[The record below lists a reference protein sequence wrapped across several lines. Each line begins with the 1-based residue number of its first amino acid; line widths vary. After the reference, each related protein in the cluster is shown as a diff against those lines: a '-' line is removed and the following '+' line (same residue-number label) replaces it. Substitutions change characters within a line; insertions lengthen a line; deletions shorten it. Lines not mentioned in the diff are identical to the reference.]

1 MNMHSPQALLPSIRA
16 QRPQVT
22 VSPALGQVRGE
33 LAQPSQS
40 PLWLHVHFPQL
51 ALEVLTRGVTSTR
64 ACVLA
69 RGEGKRLMVWKTNA
83 CAAILGVKPGMPVV
97 AAHALGQFTVLERN
111 ARAEQSA
118 LMQLGQWA
126 MQFSSQV
133 SLVPED
139 GLLIEIG
146 GSLKLFQGLDNLLR
160 RLRSGLKGLGYRVQY
175 AVAPMPLAATALAR
189 AGTRALVLQPQ
200 DVARNLRHLPVR
212 VLDLAAGQQEALE
225 SIGVHEL
232 GECLRLSR
240 GSLARRFSPSLLDIF
255 DRLYGAAPD
264 PRPLLPLPRMF
275 ESLLELPWEVQTAP
289 ALLLA
294 GKRLLGELSGYLRA
308 CSAVTRQLRWRLIE
322 RDGHQTYFEL
332 VLTSPGRDT
341 DHMLVLLRETLAR
354 LRLRAPIRAL
364 ELRVTDITH
373 GVSPVADLFKSR
385 SGCAMEEP
393 YAMFVD
399 RMRSRYGDEALH
411 GLQEKFD
418 HRPEQ
423 VWSRRQLGLPMHRPS
438 TTVQTTVRRSRPIWL
453 LKAPQA
459 LKTRHGNPDHTG
471 PLRLVS
477 ERERLEGAWWSAQSM
492 ARDYFIATSEA
503 WSRLWVYRERDGKRR
518 WFLHGIFE

>member
-1 MNMHSPQALLPSIRA
+1 MHSPQALFPSVRA
-16 QRPQVT
+16 QHPRVT
-22 VSPALGQVRGE
+22 ASPGLGQDRGE
-33 LAQPSQS
+33 PVQPTQS

-51 ALEVLTRGVTSTR
+51 PLEVLTRGVTSAR

-69 RGEGKRLMVWKTNA
+69 RGEGKRLTVWKTNA

-97 AAHALGQFTVLERN
+97 AAQALGQFTVLQRN
-111 ARAEQSA
+111 ARAEQCA
-118 LMQLGQWA
+118 LTQLGQWA

-139 GLLIEIG
+139 GLLIEVG
-146 GSLKLFQGLDNLLR
+146 GSLKLFHGLDNLLR
-160 RLRSGLKGLGYRVQY
+160 CLRSGLKELGYRMQY

-189 AGTRALVLQPQ
+189 AGTRAMVLQHQ
-200 DVARNLRHLPVR
+200 DVARNLRRLPVS
-212 VLDLAAGQQEALE
+212 VLDLAAGQLEALE
-225 SIGVHEL
+225 SIGIHEL

-240 GSLARRFSPSLLDIF
+240 GSLARRFSPSLLNIF
-255 DRLYGAAPD
+255 DRLYGVTPD
-264 PRPLLPLPRMF
+264 PRALLPLPRMF

-294 GKRLLGELSGYLRA
+294 GKRLLGELAGYLRA
-308 CSAVTRQLRWRLIE
+308 CSGVTRQLRWRLIE
-322 RDGHQTYFEL
+322 RDGRQTYFEL

-341 DHMLVLLRETLAR
+341 DHMLLLLRETLAR

-364 ELRVTDITH
+364 ELRVTDVTH
-373 GVSPVADLFKSR
+373 GVSPATDLFR
-385 SGCAMEEP
+385 NRAGGAMEEP
-393 YAMFVD
+393 YAMFLD
-399 RMRSRYGDEALH
+399 RMRSRYGDEAMH
-411 GLQEKFD
+411 GLQEKSD

-423 VWSRRQLGLPMHRPS
+423 VWSRCQLGLPKRRPS
-438 TTVQTTVRRSRPIWL
+438 TTVQSAVRRSRPIWL

-459 LKTRHGNPDHTG
+459 LKTCQGNPEHTG

-477 ERERLEGAWWSAQSM
+477 ELERLEGAWWSAQAM
-492 ARDYFIATSEA
+492 ARDYFIATSQA